1 MKQIEAQG
9 TALHKH
15 RQAQEVSETC
25 SQLAPLDTS
34 GVFGTETRA
43 PAHPWAALIW
53 SYLSDYALLQKAE
66 GLSSVFYL

>member
-15 RQAQEVSETC
+15 QQAQEVSETC
-25 SQLAPLDTS
+25 SQLAPPDTS

-43 PAHPWAALIW
+43 PGP
-53 SYLSDYALLQKAE
+53 SLSCFDLVLPLRLCSPPE
-66 GLSSVFYL
+66 G